1 MYLTGQ
7 EDENKVILRRYR
19 TLLRTWSTRKTP
31 KDVALV
37 RKAFNLAVEAHKDMR
52 RRSGEPYIYHPL
64 EVASIVAGEMGL
76 GTTSIICAL
85 LHDVVE
91 DTDYTLNDIKT
102 QFGEKIAKIID
113 GLTKIEEI
121 FDHTNSSIQAENF
134 KKMLL
139 TLSDDVRVILIK
151 LADRL
156 HNMRTLDAMP
166 KQKQLK
172 IASET
177 IYLYAP
183 LALRLGLY
191 RIKTELE
198 DLALK
203 YTEPEIF
210 DTISENISASEK
222 ERKSFVRSFTAPIK
236 NDLKEQGIK
245 FKVETDQK
253 SVYSIWEK
261 MKSQEIPFEEV
272 FDTFSIRFIIDTLPK
287 DEKVDCWRVYTILT
301 DHYRPNVEKLRDW
314 ISIPKANGYEAL
326 HATVMS
332 KKGKWVEI
340 QIRSRRMHE
349 IAEKGY
355 VALWK
360 YKNSNNSESGLDEW
374 LRKIREILKSKDS
387 SALDFLTDIKLALFS
402 DEIFVFTPNGDM
414 KSLPKD
420 STVLDFAYNIH
431 TQIGNESIGAK
442 VNHKLVP
449 LSHKLKSGDQVEII
463 TSKKQI
469 PKEEWFGFVA
479 TARAKSR
486 IKDSIKDYRKTF
498 KSKGQEQ
505 LKNIFEGMNIEFT
518 GANIQKLQN
527 RINYP
532 SSIDLFYQ
540 VANDKI
546 GSKEVKSAF
555 PEGERGWLKY
565 ITRPFSKNQ
574 KSLSENIR
582 EKLKEK
588 PESLIIGGDS
598 VSENYHIADCCNPIP
613 GDDVVGFIHNARP
626 IEVHQTNCSEA
637 IDMMSKH
644 AKDMVKAKWL
654 KKESISFLAGLR
666 VIGIDQLG
674 LINQLTEVI
683 SKQYNLN
690 IRSFHIESSDGVTQG
705 DILIY
710 VPNSQVL
717 NTVINKLK
725 KIKEIKKV
733 TRLKRLSD
741 STY

>member
-7 EDENKVILRRYR
+7 EAENKEILRRYR
-19 TLLRTWSTRKTP
+19 SLLRTWSTRKTP
-31 KDVALV
+31 RDVAFV

-52 RRSGEPYIYHPL
+52 RRTGEPYIYHPL
-64 EVASIVAGEMGL
+64 EVASIVAGEIGL
-76 GTTSIICAL
+76 GATSIICAL

-91 DTDYTLNDIKT
+91 DTDYSLNDIRT
-102 QFGEKIAKIID
+102 QFGDKIARIID

-121 FDHTNSSIQAENF
+121 FDHTSSSLQAENF

-198 DLALK
+198 DMALK
-203 YTEPEIF
+203 YTEPDIF
-210 DTISENISASEK
+210 ETISEKIKSTEND
-222 ERKSFVRSFTAPIK
+222 RKAFVRNFSAPIK
-236 NDLKEQGIK
+236 KDLKEQGIQ
-245 FKVETDQK
+245 FSVEADQK

-272 FDTFSIRFIIDTLPK
+272 FDTFSIRFIIKTLPK
-287 DEKVDCWRVYTILT
+287 AEKVDCWRVYTIVT

-326 HATVMS
+326 HVTVMS
-332 KKGKWVEI
+332 KKGRWVEI
-340 QIRSRRMHE
+340 QIRSGRMHE

-360 YKNSNNSESGLDEW
+360 YKSSNNSESGLDEW
-374 LRKIREILKSKDS
+374 LRKIREVLNAEDT
-387 SALDFLTDIKLALFS
+387 SAIDFISDIKLTLFS
-402 DEIFVFTPNGDM
+402 DEIFVFTPRGDM

-431 TQIGNESIGAK
+431 TQVGNESIGAK

-469 PKEEWFGFVA
+469 PREEWFGFVA

-486 IKDSIKDYRKTF
+486 IKHSIKDYRKTF
-498 KSKGQEQ
+498 KESGRKQ
-505 LKNIFEGMNIEFT
+505 LKKIYDGLSIEFT
-518 GANIQKLQN
+518 GANVQKLQHSVN
-527 RINYP
+527 LP
-532 SSIDLFYQ
+532 SSIDLYYQ
-540 VANDKI
+540 VANNNI
-546 GSKEVKSAF
+546 GFREVKTAF
-555 PEGERGWLKY
+555 PDGDRGWLKY
-565 ITRPFSKNQ
+565 ITRPFSKSQ

-582 EKLKEK
+582 EKMKEK

-598 VSENYHIADCCNPIP
+598 SSVNYKIARCCNPIP
-613 GDDVVGFIHNARP
+613 GDDVIGFINGAKP
-626 IEVHQTNCSEA
+626 IEVHQTNCPDA
-637 IDMMSKH
+637 ISMMSKY
-644 AKDMVKAKWL
+644 AGNMVKAKWL
-654 KKESISFLAGLR
+654 KKESISFLAGFR

-683 SKQYNLN
+683 SNQYNLN
-690 IRSFHIESSDGVTQG
+690 IRSIHIESTEGVTQG

-710 VPNSQVL
+710 VPNNQIL
-717 NTVINKLK
+717 NTVMNKMK
-725 KIKEIKKV
+725 QIKEIKKI
-733 TRLKRLSD
+733 TRLKRLS
-741 STY
+741 